1 MCLKNIMDTK
11 AVLDCKTKINKLAVQ
26 HNKLTTL
33 VACLLSEI
41 QSLKKMQYASSHEQK
56 NTLEN
61 DYAQN
66 YNTHVSRSGGSAST
80 GRNPNKFPNFH
91 ELKADDILQQL
102 SMSSDN

>member
-1 MCLKNIMDTK
+1 MDTK

-33 VACLLSEI
+33 VACLLNEVH
-41 QSLKKMQYASSHEQK
+41 SLKKLLHASNENMSRQSSD
-56 NTLEN
+56 N
-61 DYAQN
+61 DYVQN
-66 YNTHVSRSGGSAST
+66 YNSHVSRGGNSGGNNS
-80 GRNPNKFPNFH
+80 RNQHKFPNFN